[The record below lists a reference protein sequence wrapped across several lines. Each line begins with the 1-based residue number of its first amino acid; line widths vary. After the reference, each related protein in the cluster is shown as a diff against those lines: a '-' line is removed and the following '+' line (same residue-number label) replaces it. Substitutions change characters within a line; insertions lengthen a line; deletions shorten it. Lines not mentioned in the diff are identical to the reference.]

1 MAHFRIIYIYI
12 VLLDHFNVAAGA
24 VAVYLKF
31 FYIQLVS

>member
-24 VAVYLKF
+24 VAVHFNL